1 MMSPL
6 TVSSVMVRDHAR
18 PPPVPGHEQLLMVSL
33 GLLVPLQRL
42 ASEGTIR
49 WDSIILINGQFT
61 VVLHSRDSRGW
72 S

>member
-6 TVSSVMVRDHAR
+6 TVSSVMMRDHAR

-33 GLLVPLQRL
+33 GLLVPLQKL
-42 ASEGTIR
+42 ASVGTIR
-49 WDSIILINGQFT
+49 WDSITLINGQFT
-61 VVLHSRDSRGW
+61 VVRHSRDSRGW